1 MFHKLQTRSMLRVPE
16 GAHGPYK
23 VFQIAQ
29 SLKLQLNFISKSPKK
44 GEKNIQL
51 LTHTYY
57 AKESTCILNNR
68 FPPPKLD
75 ILIIL

>member
-29 SLKLQLNFISKSPKK
+29 TLKLQLNFISKSPKK

-57 AKESTCILNNR
+57 AKELNNR